1 MTAPNNFVY
10 IYHMKAKKKT
20 PWLTLA
26 FAVLSV
32 AALSLCFAYK
42 VKLDGYVK
50 ASQQQVQKP

>member
-1 MTAPNNFVY
+1 MLYTKS
-10 IYHMKAKKKT
+10 MKAKT

-32 AALSLCFAYK
+32 AAIALCFAYK
-42 VKLDGYVK
+42 MKLDDYVK

>member
-1 MTAPNNFVY
+1 
-10 IYHMKAKKKT
+10 MKAKKKT